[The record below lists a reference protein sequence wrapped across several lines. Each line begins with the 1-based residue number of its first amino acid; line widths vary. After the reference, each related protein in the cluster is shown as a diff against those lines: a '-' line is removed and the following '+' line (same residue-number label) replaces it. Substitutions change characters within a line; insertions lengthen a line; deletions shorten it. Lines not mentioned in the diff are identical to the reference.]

1 MIARLFTQFLL
12 AVALLT
18 SSTVAS
24 ARFIQVDPAP
34 VEPNNI
40 HSFNRYAYG
49 NNNPYKY
56 VDPDGRH
63 PLLIFAAVGAATPAI
78 ANFGM
83 RMAPYAQR
91 GVAEAM
97 TLVQRAASHPATLHA
112 IELVEGLAT
121 GGPTSGVASGAA
133 ASSMAGK
140 LLHSELVASE
150 IASGHAFAKHVVQ
163 QGEFKALGISSRS
176 QFEKHI
182 EHVMNN
188 PTATKSL
195 SNGRSAV
202 WHDAAGTV
210 VIRNPKAADGGTA
223 FQPSSGKAYF
233 DNLQ

>member
-97 TLVQRAASHPATLHA
+97 SK
-112 IELVEGLAT
+112 
-121 GGPTSGVASGAA
+121 GVTFLLKKN
-133 ASSMAGK
+133 K
-140 LLHSELVASE
+140 LLPSVKARFSFLAS
-150 IASGHAFAKHVVQ
+150 KV
-163 QGEFKALGISSRS
+163 
-176 QFEKHI
+176 
-182 EHVMNN
+182 
-188 PTATKSL
+188 
-195 SNGRSAV
+195 
-202 WHDAAGTV
+202 
-210 VIRNPKAADGGTA
+210 
-223 FQPSSGKAYF
+223 
-233 DNLQ
+233 